1 MTPIEERRL
10 LESILKNIDRDP
22 SSPLQSR
29 WLPYV
34 GWLAFAVLYLV
45 AFRFWDSL
53 HPLAL
58 ALVFSSAGVVVGVLA
73 MCRSVVRQWSVL
85 RQHVDRN
92 SMLARLEQM
101 TR

>member
-1 MTPIEERRL
+1 MTPIEEKML
-10 LESILKNIDRDP
+10 LEGTLKHIDQHQ
-22 SSPLQSR
+22 SPALQSR

-45 AFRFWDSL
+45 AFRFWDSV
-53 HPLAL
+53 HPLGL

-73 MCRSVVRQWSVL
+73 MCRSAARQWSVL
-85 RQHVDRN
+85 RQHVDRD
-92 SMLARLEQM
+92 SIRARLEQL